1 METVLRKFTA
11 KGVLPALMA
20 AAISTSHATHQATA
34 AVIPRSGSGAGLLP
48 PDLSTTGH
56 ISKPIIIA
64 LPVLAPKWTR
74 KMQKRFDE
82 LARLEA
88 FGRLSAETTVE
99 LDFLSR
105 TRERLLFPRTAEDI
119 VFEMKERQL
128 NSKLRQALREYVA
141 FHNASENQK
150 RKASG

>member
-1 METVLRKFTA
+1 METALRKFTA

-20 AAISTSHATHQATA
+20 AAISSSQATHQATA
-34 AVIPRSGSGAGLLP
+34 AVIPRSGSGAALLP
-48 PDLSTTGH
+48 SDVSTIGE
-56 ISKPIIIA
+56 ISKPITIA
-64 LPVLAPKWTR
+64 FPVPAPEWTR

-82 LARLEA
+82 LSRLEA
-88 FGRLSAETTVE
+88 FGGLSAETTNE
-99 LDFLSR
+99 LEFLTR

-141 FHNASENQK
+141 FHNATENQK
-150 RKASG
+150 RKAAG